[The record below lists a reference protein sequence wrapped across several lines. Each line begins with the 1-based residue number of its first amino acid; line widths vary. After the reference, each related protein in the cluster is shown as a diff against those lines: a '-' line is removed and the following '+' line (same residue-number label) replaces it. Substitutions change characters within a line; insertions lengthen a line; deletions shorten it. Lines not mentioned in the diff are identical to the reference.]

1 MNKNRMN
8 NNVMSIPN
16 ILTLIRIGLIPVFVL
31 AFYLPFEWSHI
42 ATTSIFALAAITDIL
57 DGYLARKLGQ
67 VSALGAFLD
76 PVADKLMIAVAL
88 VLLVQMHPTPWL
100 AIPAAI
106 IIGRE
111 IAISALREWMAEL
124 GQRTS
129 VAVSVIGKF
138 KTLSQMLALLFLL
151 YREPIGGFSTTTVG
165 YVLLYVA
172 AVMTLWSMVI
182 YLRAAWSGLI
192 SQESKTL

>member
-1 MNKNRMN
+1 MN
-8 NNVMSIPN
+8 NNLTNIPN
-16 ILTLIRIGLIPVFVL
+16 ILTLVRIGLIPVFVL
-31 AFYLPFEWSHI
+31 VFYLPFGWSHI
-42 ATTSIFALAAITDIL
+42 ATAVIFAVAAITDML

-88 VLLVQMHPTPWL
+88 VLLVQMHPTPLL
-100 AIPAAI
+100 AIPAAV

-124 GQRTS
+124 GKRTS

-151 YREPIGGFSTTTVG
+151 YREPIGGFPTVTVG

-172 AVMTLWSMVI
+172 AVMTLWSMII
-182 YLRAAWSGLI
+182 YLRAAWTGLI
-192 SQESKTL
+192 SQQGGRL